1 MLRENLSEI
10 ATVIVFLIILVLF
23 LNPFGFW
30 MPEPLTYMMIVAV
43 VVVFALFAGLV
54 LKNSARDEREALHQ
68 MKAGRIGY
76 LSGVGV
82 LVLAIAIEGVILK
95 EVDVWL
101 VIALAVMVLARM
113 CAAWYVAKK
122 A

>member
-10 ATVIVFLIILVLF
+10 ATVIAFLIILVLF

-54 LKNSARDEREALHQ
+54 LKNSTRDEREAAHQ

-82 LVLAIAIEGVILK
+82 LVLAIAIEGVVLK
-95 EVDVWL
+95 EVDSWL
-101 VIALAVMVLARM
+101 VIALAVMVLARI
-113 CAAWYVAKK
+113 CTAWYVASRG
-122 A
+122 